1 VLLFEIGLGEELGQM
16 ALHCTSAFL
25 MRVVPYIWKIVKI
38 TEQVAPSFF
47 LDIT

>member
-1 VLLFEIGLGEELGQM
+1 MLLFESGLGEELGQM
-16 ALHCTSAFL
+16 ALHCTSAFFDQSG
-25 MRVVPYIWKIVKI
+25 PYIWKILKI